1 MRVLLVLATA
11 LLFTAGC
18 ARGEQTE
25 AAVRVS
31 TPTSTSAS
39 ASATASAASSAS
51 AAPASSS
58 SSEAPPP
65 PPPVTTEAPPPVTT
79 TEVPPPPPQPA
90 PPPPPVTVAGTP
102 CDITN
107 GACVELSS
115 QQTWLISNGVVT
127 YGPVPITSGRPGYET
142 PTGYFPVLHKVLHE
156 VSRPYNNAPMP
167 YSVYFTNYGIAFH
180 EGSLEVP
187 SHGCVHLSQE
197 AAATYFDFLHSGQ
210 QVQVTP

>member
-1 MRVLLVLATA
+1 MRVLVLVATA
-11 LLFTAGC
+11 LLATAC
-18 ARGEQTE
+18 AQGG
-25 AAVRVS
+25 
-31 TPTSTSAS
+31 STSAGPS
-39 ASATASAASSAS
+39 SSAQPSSS

-58 SSEAPPP
+58 ASSSSEAPAPAP
-65 PPPVTTEAPPPVTT
+65 EPAPAPSTSSEA
-79 TEVPPPPPQPA
+79 PPPPQPA

-115 QQTWLISNGVVT
+115 QQTWLISNGAVT

-156 VSRPYNNAPMP
+156 ISRPYNNAPMP

-197 AAATYFDFLHSGQ
+197 AAATYFDFLQSGQ

>member
-1 MRVLLVLATA
+1 MRVLLVVATA
-11 LLFTAGC
+11 LLVTAGC
-18 ARGEQTE
+18 GRDEQTE
-25 AAVRVS
+25 AAAPPVVQV
-31 TPTSTSAS
+31 STSAS
-39 ASATASAASSAS
+39 APASSS
-51 AAPASSS
+51 AAPAPSPETPAPPPATSTSTSSEVPAPPPS
-58 SSEAPPP
+58 PSSEA
-65 PPPVTTEAPPPVTT
+65 
-79 TEVPPPPPQPA
+79 PPPPQPA

-115 QQTWLISNGVVT
+115 QQTWLISNGAVT

-142 PTGYFPVLHKVLHE
+142 PTGYFPVLRKVLHE

-167 YSVYFTNYGIAFH
+167 FSVYFTGDGIAFH

-187 SHGCVHLSQE
+187 SHGCIHLSQD
-197 AAATYFDFLHSGQ
+197 AAATYFDFLQSGQ

>member
-11 LLFTAGC
+11 LLVTAGC
-18 ARGEQTE
+18 ARGEQIE
-25 AAVRVS
+25 AAAPTTGVS
-31 TPTSTSAS
+31 TSTSAP
-39 ASATASAASSAS
+39 SSES
-51 AAPASSS
+51 AAPAPS
-58 SSEAPPP
+58 SSEPAPPAPAPSSSEVP
-65 PPPVTTEAPPPVTT
+65 PPAPSTSSEA
-79 TEVPPPPPQPA
+79 PPPPQPA
-90 PPPPPVTVAGTP
+90 PPPPPVQVEGTP

-142 PTGYFPVLHKVLHE
+142 PTGYFPVLHKVRHE

-167 YSVYFTNYGIAFH
+167 YSVYFTSYGIAFH
-180 EGSLEVP
+180 EGSLVDP

-197 AAATYFDFLHSGQ
+197 AAATYFDFLQSGQ

>member
-1 MRVLLVLATA
+1 MRVLVLVATA
-11 LLFTAGC
+11 LLATAC
-18 ARGEQTE
+18 AQGGTTE
-25 AAVRVS
+25 AAA
-31 TPTSTSAS
+31 PPALSTSAGPS
-39 ASATASAASSAS
+39 SSAQPSSS

-58 SSEAPPP
+58 ASSSSEAPAPAP
-65 PPPVTTEAPPPVTT
+65 EPAPAPSTSSEA
-79 TEVPPPPPQPA
+79 PPPPQPA

-115 QQTWLISNGVVT
+115 QQTWLISNGAVT

-156 VSRPYNNAPMP
+156 ISRPYNNAPMP

-197 AAATYFDFLHSGQ
+197 AAATYFDFLQSGQ